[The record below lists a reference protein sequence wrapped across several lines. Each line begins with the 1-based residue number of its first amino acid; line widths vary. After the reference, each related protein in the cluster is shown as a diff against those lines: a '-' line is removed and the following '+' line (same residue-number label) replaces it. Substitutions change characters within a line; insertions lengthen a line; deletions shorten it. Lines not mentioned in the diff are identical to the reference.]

1 MAMALTARRR
11 WVARHDRATGAE
23 DGAEPD
29 VSVHCAVQHTAAA
42 LPFASVAGHRIVQR
56 RKPKAAQRA
65 RAHAPVMTLASAG
78 GAAAPPVDAPRWRV
92 VLGNLA
98 AGATAG
104 AAVEAG
110 ARKRVC
116 TMPMKAAVDA
126 SAAARGDGLGCLAA
140 LYPLDTLKTRLQ
152 AMSSGGGLRALLQSG
167 GGKALYAGLVGN
179 LAGVVP
185 ASAIFMGVYEP
196 VKGATGRR
204 VRDDRQFLAPL
215 AGGVAAGFAASVVR
229 VPTEV
234 VKQRMQ
240 TGACCVS
247 NGLSPGFA
255 RACVAT
261 AGSARRRVPRRAASG
276 ARHCRQGG
284 GARAFRGLW
293 LFPAA
298 RPAV

>member
-1 MAMALTARRR
+1 
-11 WVARHDRATGAE
+11 
-23 DGAEPD
+23 
-29 VSVHCAVQHTAAA
+29 
-42 LPFASVAGHRIVQR
+42 VAGGVGKPGCRCNCR
-56 RKPKAAQRA
+56 RGSGSRCAETHVHHAQ
-65 RAHAPVMTLASAG
+65 
-78 GAAAPPVDAPRWRV
+78 PPI
-92 VLGNLA
+92 
-98 AGATAG
+98 
-104 AAVEAG
+104 
-110 ARKRVC
+110 
-116 TMPMKAAVDA
+116 KAAVDGF
-126 SAAARGDGLGCLAA
+126 AAACSDGLGCLAA
-140 LYPLDTLKTRLQ
+140 LYPLDTIKTRLQ

-247 NGLSPGFA
+247 HSLSPGST
-255 RACVAT
+255 RH
-261 AGSARRRVPRRAASG
+261 ASP
-276 ARHCRQGG
+276 
-284 GARAFRGLW
+284 L
-293 LFPAA
+293 PAA
-298 RPAV
+298 RAGEFRGALQAVRGILGREGVRGLFAGYGSFLLRDLPFDAIEFVAYEQLKKSYKVR